1 MSNARIARVLR
12 SLESGILARQGM
24 ALPLVAVAVVAAAD
38 LAAGRDRFIAPGMV
52 VAPALAAIT
61 TTWRRVLVV
70 AALGLL
76 TQGLLAPYDGVI
88 DPHDRALLGGQ
99 VIAYVVTSLFSAY
112 IAWRR
117 ETGQRAF
124 TAITSVA
131 EAAQRALMRPPGS
144 RVGDV
149 RLAVRYV
156 SAADAAQIG
165 GDLYSVLDTPH
176 GVRALIGD
184 VRGKGLDAVQT
195 SAVVLGAF
203 REAAY
208 DEGGLTCVA
217 QRVEASVQRHVVSG
231 EFTTALFAEFDGPG
245 SVELLHYGH
254 VAPLRIGPD
263 GTVTTL
269 DPPDP
274 WVPLGLGELVNGA
287 AVPWRARL
295 DGEDVLVLCTDGVI
309 EARSPVDGSF
319 YPLAERVGALV
330 AGLGQ
335 NLEAAV
341 ERVYADLLSHAGG
354 SLGDDVVLL
363 LLAPARPAVV
373 PALPV

>member
-1 MSNARIARVLR
+1 MTNARIVGALR
-12 SLESGILARQGM
+12 SLESAVLARQGM
-24 ALPLVAVAVVAAAD
+24 ALPLLAIAVVSAAD
-38 LAAGRDRFIAPGMV
+38 LAAGRDHYIGPGMV
-52 VAPALAAIT
+52 VAPALAGIT
-61 TTWRRVLVV
+61 TTWRRTLLVAV
-70 AALGLL
+70 LGLVAQ
-76 TQGLLAPYDGVI
+76 TALAPYNGVTQVR
-88 DPHDRALLGGQ
+88 DWVLLTGQ
-99 VIAYVVTSLFSAY
+99 LATYIVVSLVSAY

-131 EAAQRALMRPPGS
+131 EAAQRALLRPPGD

-231 EFTTALFAEFDGPG
+231 EFATALFAEFDGPG
-245 SVELLHYGH
+245 SVEFLHYGH
-254 VAPLRIGPD
+254 VAPLRITPD

-269 DPPDP
+269 NPPDP
-274 WVPLGLGELVNGA
+274 WVPLGLGRLVKGT
-287 AVPWRARL
+287 AVPWRSPL
-295 DGEDVLVLCTDGVI
+295 GGEDVLVLCTDGVI

-330 AGLGQ
+330 AGLAQ
-335 NLEAAV
+335 NLEEAV
-341 ERVYADLLSHAGG
+341 ERVYADLLRHAGG

-363 LLAPARPAVV
+363 LLAPARP
-373 PALPV
+373 PARPV

>member
-1 MSNARIARVLR
+1 MRNARIVGALR
-12 SLESGILARQGM
+12 SLEESVLSRQGM
-24 ALPLVAVAVVAAAD
+24 GLPLLAIAVVSVTD
-38 LAAGRDRFIAPGMV
+38 LAAGRDHYIGPGMV
-52 VAPALAAIT
+52 VAPALASIT
-61 TTWRRVLVV
+61 TTWLRTLLV
-70 AALGLL
+70 AALGLAS
-76 TQGLLAPYDGVI
+76 QVLLAPYNGVVEI
-88 DPHDRALLGGQ
+88 HDWVLLTGQ
-99 VIAYVVTSLFSAY
+99 FTTYLVVSLFSAY

-124 TAITSVA
+124 SAITSVA
-131 EAAQRALMRPPGS
+131 EAAQRALLRPPGD

-195 SAVVLGAF
+195 AAVVLGAF

-208 DEGGLTCVA
+208 DEGGLTRVA
-217 QRVEASVQRHVVSG
+217 QRVEASVQRHVGTG
-231 EFTTALFAEFDGPG
+231 EFTTALFVEFDGPG
-245 SVELLHYGH
+245 SVDLLHYGH
-254 VAPLRIGPD
+254 VAPLRVAAD

-274 WVPLGLGELVNGA
+274 WVPLGLGALVKGVPA
-287 AVPWRARL
+287 AWQAPL
-295 DGEDVLVLCTDGVI
+295 CGTDVLVLCTDGVI
-309 EARSPVDGSF
+309 EARSAQDGSF
-319 YPLAERVGALV
+319 YPLADRVGALV
-330 AGLGQ
+330 AGLAQ
-335 NLEAAV
+335 NLETAV
-341 ERVYADLLSHAGG
+341 ERVYADLLRHAGG

-363 LLAPARPAVV
+363 LLAPAAPT
-373 PALPV
+373 PLPPTA

>member
-1 MSNARIARVLR
+1 MRNAGIARALR
-12 SLESGILARQGM
+12 SLESALLARQGM
-24 ALPLVAVAVVAAAD
+24 ALPLTAVAVVAAAD
-38 LAAGRDRFIAPGMV
+38 LLAGRDHFIAPGMV

-61 TTWRRVLVV
+61 TTWRRVLLI
-70 AALGLL
+70 AALGFA
-76 TQGLLAPYDGVI
+76 TQLILAPYDGI
-88 DPHDRALLGGQ
+88 DAPRDRALFGGQ
-99 VIAYVVTSLFSAY
+99 LIAYVVVSLFGAY

-117 ETGQRAF
+117 ETGLRAF

-131 EAAQRALMRPPGS
+131 EAAQRALLRPPGP

-165 GDLYSVLDTPH
+165 GDLYAVLDTPH
-176 GVRALIGD
+176 GVRVLIGD

-208 DEGGLTCVA
+208 DEGGLTRVA
-217 QRVEASVQRHVVSG
+217 ERVEASVRRHVESG

-254 VAPLRIGPD
+254 VAPLRIDPEGK
-263 GTVTTL
+263 VTTL

-274 WVPLGLGELVNGA
+274 WVPLGLGEFVKGM
-287 AVPWRARL
+287 AVPWRVVL
-295 DGEDVLVLCTDGVI
+295 GGEDVLVLCTDGVI
-309 EARSPVDGSF
+309 EARSPLDGSF
-319 YPLAERVGALV
+319 YPLASRVGPLV
-330 AGLGQ
+330 AGLAQ

-341 ERVYADLLSHAGG
+341 ERVYADLLEHAGG

-363 LLAPARPAVV
+363 LLAPAQAARI
-373 PALPV
+373 PV